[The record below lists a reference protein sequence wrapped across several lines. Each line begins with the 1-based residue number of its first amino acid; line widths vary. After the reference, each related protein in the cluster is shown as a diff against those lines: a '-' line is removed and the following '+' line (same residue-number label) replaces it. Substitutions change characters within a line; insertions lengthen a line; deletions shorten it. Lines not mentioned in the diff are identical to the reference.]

1 MVNLLWRNNMSGT
14 LLKAKNTLIGD
25 RAFYKRVIAIL
36 IPIVI
41 QNTFTNAVSFV
52 DNIMIGRIGE
62 IEMSAVATVNQL
74 LFVFNLC
81 IFGGLSG
88 IGIFTAQFAGAKDSA
103 GVRRTIRAKNY
114 LAIAMLVIGVSVFL
128 AFPTPLIK
136 LYIAEDTKPEVA
148 ELMMGHALDY
158 IYIMLIGLA
167 PFAISQVYGS
177 TLREE
182 GETKLPMIGGVV
194 AILVNLVLNY
204 ILIFGNEGK
213 LPFITF
219 APMGVAGAAIATVIS
234 RYVEM
239 LLLVI
244 ITHARKNKYP
254 SFVGVYRTAKIPLP
268 LCKDMIIKGSPLLIN
283 EFLWSFGQAI
293 LLQCYSVRGLECVAA
308 ANISSTVL
316 NLFNVVC
323 FSMGSAIAIIL
334 GQHLG
339 ADEVEEAKSSVWKL
353 FALSVASC
361 AIASTAL
368 GLCSSLIPQFYDASE
383 YTRELASSMLL
394 IVACTMPIF
403 AFAHA
408 VYFTLRS
415 GGKTLLTFI
424 FDCGFT
430 WGVTIPF
437 AYITAHHTS
446 MGIIPLYLCV
456 QLLDL
461 TKCIVGYFLIK
472 KGIWINRII
481 SD

>member
-1 MVNLLWRNNMSGT
+1 MSGK
-14 LLKAKNTLIGD
+14 LLKIKNTLVGD
-25 RAFYKRVIAIL
+25 RAFYNRVIAIL

-41 QNTFTNAVSFV
+41 QNTFTNAVSLV
-52 DNIMIGRIGE
+52 DNVMVGRIGE
-62 IEMSAVATVNQL
+62 LEMSAVAIVNQL

-88 IGIFTAQFAGAKDSA
+88 IGIFTAQFAGAKDTT

-114 LAIAMLVIGVSVFL
+114 ISLAMLIIGLIIFIAAPV
-128 AFPTPLIK
+128 PLLK
-136 LYIAEDTKPEVA
+136 LYIAEDTSPADA
-148 ELMMGHALDY
+148 ELMLTHALDY
-158 IYIMLIGLA
+158 LYIMLIGLA

-182 GETKLPMIGGVV
+182 GETKLPMIGGVA
-194 AILVNLVLNY
+194 AIIVNLVLNY
-204 ILIFGNEGK
+204 ILIFGYEGLSF
-213 LPFITF
+213 LPF
-219 APMGVAGAAIATVIS
+219 APMGVAGAAVATVIS
-234 RYVEM
+234 RFVEM
-239 LLLVI
+239 LLLVV
-244 ITHARKNKYP
+244 ITHSRKEKYP
-254 SFVGVYRTAKIPLP
+254 FFIGVYRTAKIPLS
-268 LCKDMIIKGSPLLIN
+268 LCKDMLIKGSPLLFN
-283 EFLWSFGQAI
+283 EFLWSFGMAV

-339 ADEVEEAKSSVWKL
+339 ADEVEEAKNTVWKL
-353 FALSVASC
+353 FALSIASC
-361 AIASTAL
+361 LVMGTAL
-368 GLCSSLIPQFYDASE
+368 ALCSGIIPQFYEASE
-383 YTRELASSMLL
+383 TTRKLASSMLF

-437 AYITAHHTS
+437 AFITAHFTGMS
-446 MGIIPLYLCV
+446 ILTIYLCV

-461 TKCIVGYFLIK
+461 TKCIVGYVLIK
-472 KGIWINRII
+472 KGIWINRLITG
-481 SD
+481 

>member
-1 MVNLLWRNNMSGT
+1 MSGK
-14 LLKAKNTLIGD
+14 LLKIKNTLVGD
-25 RAFYKRVIAIL
+25 RAFYNRIIAIL

-41 QNTFTNAVSFV
+41 QNTFTNAVSLV
-52 DNIMIGRIGE
+52 DNVMVGRIGE
-62 IEMSAVATVNQL
+62 LEMSAVAIVNQL

-88 IGIFTAQFAGAKDSA
+88 IGIFTAQFAGAKDIT

-114 LAIAMLVIGVSVFL
+114 ISLAMLIIGLIIFIAVPV
-128 AFPTPLIK
+128 PLLK
-136 LYIAEDTKPEVA
+136 LYIAEDTSPADA
-148 ELMMGHALDY
+148 ELMLTHALDY
-158 IYIMLIGLA
+158 LYIMLIGLA

-182 GETKLPMIGGVV
+182 GETKLPMIGGVA
-194 AILVNLVLNY
+194 AIIVNLVLNY
-204 ILIFGNEGK
+204 ILIFGYEGLSF
-213 LPFITF
+213 LPF

-234 RYVEM
+234 RFIEM
-239 LLLVI
+239 LLLIV
-244 ITHARKNKYP
+244 ITHSRKKKYP
-254 SFVGVYRTAKIPLP
+254 FFVGVYRTAKIPLS
-268 LCKDMIIKGSPLLIN
+268 LCKDMLIKGSPLLFN
-283 EFLWSFGQAI
+283 EFLWSFGMAV

-339 ADEVEEAKSSVWKL
+339 ADEVEEAKNAVWKL

-361 AIASTAL
+361 LVMGTAL
-368 GLCSSLIPQFYDASE
+368 ALCSGIIPQFYEASE
-383 YTRELASSMLL
+383 TTRELASSMLF

-437 AYITAHHTS
+437 AFIAAHFTG
-446 MGIIPLYLCV
+446 MPILTIYLCV

-461 TKCIVGYFLIK
+461 TKCIVGYVLIK
-472 KGIWINRII
+472 KGIWINRLI
-481 SD
+481 SE

>member
-1 MVNLLWRNNMSGT
+1 MSGT
-14 LLKAKNTLIGD
+14 LLKVKNTLVGD

-41 QNTFTNAVSFV
+41 QNTFTNAVSLV
-52 DNIMIGRIGE
+52 DNVMVGRIGE
-62 IEMSAVATVNQL
+62 IEMSAVAIVNQL

-88 IGIFTAQFAGAKDSA
+88 IGIFTAQFAGAKDAA

-114 LAIAMLVIGVSVFL
+114 LSLAMLVLGLIVFI
-128 AFPTPLIK
+128 AAPVPLLK
-136 LYIAEDTKPEVA
+136 LYIAEGTSPADA
-148 ELMMGHALDY
+148 ELMLTHALDY
-158 IYIMLIGLA
+158 LYIMLIGLA

-204 ILIFGNEGK
+204 ILIFGNEAPGLSF
-213 LPFITF
+213 LPF
-219 APMGVAGAAIATVIS
+219 APMGVAGAAIATVVS
-234 RYVEM
+234 RFVEM
-239 LLLVI
+239 LMLVI
-244 ITHARKNKYP
+244 ITHTKKDKYP
-254 SFVGVYRTAKIPLP
+254 SYVGVYRTWKIPRE
-268 LCKDMIIKGSPLLIN
+268 LCIEMVKKGSPLLLN
-283 EFLWSFGQAI
+283 EFLWSFGMAV
-293 LLQCYSVRGLECVAA
+293 LLQCYSVRGLEGVAA

-316 NLFNVVC
+316 NLFNVIA

-339 ADEVEEAKSSVWKL
+339 ADEIDEAKSSVWKL

-368 GLCSSLIPQFYDASE
+368 ALCSELIPQFYEASD
-383 YTRELASSMLL
+383 YTRELAAKMLL

-437 AYITAHHTS
+437 AFIAAHYTGMS
-446 MGIIPLYLCV
+446 ILVLYLSV

-461 TKCIVGYFLIK
+461 TKCIVGYILIK
-472 KGIWINRII
+472 KGVWINRLI
-481 SD
+481 SE

>member
-1 MVNLLWRNNMSGT
+1 MSRK
-14 LLKAKNTLIGD
+14 LLKIKNTLVGD
-25 RAFYKRVIAIL
+25 RAFYNRIIAIL
-36 IPIVI
+36 VPIVI
-41 QNTFTNAVSFV
+41 QNTFTNAVSLV
-52 DNIMIGRIGE
+52 DNVMVGRIGE
-62 IEMSAVATVNQL
+62 LEMSAVAIVNQL

-114 LAIAMLVIGVSVFL
+114 ISLAMLIIGLIIFIAVPV
-128 AFPTPLIK
+128 PLLK
-136 LYIAEDTKPEVA
+136 LYIAEDTSPADA
-148 ELMMGHALDY
+148 ELMLTHALDY
-158 IYIMLIGLA
+158 LYIMLIGLA

-194 AILVNLVLNY
+194 AIIVNLVLNY
-204 ILIFGNEGK
+204 ILIFGYEG
-213 LPFITF
+213 LPFLPF
-219 APMGVAGAAIATVIS
+219 APMGVAGAAIATVVS
-234 RYVEM
+234 RFVEM
-239 LLLVI
+239 LMLVI

-254 SFVGVYRTAKIPLP
+254 FFIGVYRTAKIPLA
-268 LCKDMIIKGSPLLIN
+268 LCKDMLIKGSPLLFN
-283 EFLWSFGQAI
+283 EFLWSFGMAV

-339 ADEVEEAKSSVWKL
+339 ADEIEEAKNSVWKL

-361 AIASTAL
+361 LIMGTAL
-368 GLCSSLIPQFYDASE
+368 ALCSGIIPQFYEASE
-383 YTRELASSMLL
+383 STRELASSMLF

-437 AYITAHHTS
+437 AFITAHFTG
-446 MGIIPLYLCV
+446 MPILTIYLCV

-461 TKCIVGYFLIK
+461 TKCIVGYILIK
-472 KGIWINRII
+472 KGVWINRLI
-481 SD
+481 SE

>member
-1 MVNLLWRNNMSGT
+1 MSGT
-14 LLKAKNTLIGD
+14 LIKAKNTLIGD

-52 DNIMIGRIGE
+52 DNIMVGQIGTL
-62 IEMSAVATVNQL
+62 EMSAVATVNQL

-88 IGIFTAQFAGAKDSA
+88 IGIFTAQFAGAKDQA

-114 LAIAMLVIGVSVFL
+114 LALAMLIIGLAVFL
-128 AFPTPLIK
+128 AFPAPLIK
-136 LYIAEDTKPEVA
+136 LYISEDTLPEVA
-148 ELMMGHALDY
+148 ELMMMHSLDY
-158 IYIMLIGLA
+158 MYIMLIGLA

-204 ILIFGNEGK
+204 ILIYGNEG
-213 LPFITF
+213 LPFLPF
-219 APMGVAGAAIATVIS
+219 APMGVTGAAIATVIS

-239 LLLVI
+239 ALLLIV
-244 ITHARKNKYP
+244 THTRKDKYP

-268 LCKDMIIKGSPLLIN
+268 LCREMLVKGSPLLLN
-283 EFLWSFGQAI
+283 EFLWSSGMAI
-293 LLQCYSVRGLECVAA
+293 LLQCYSVRGIECVAA

-339 ADEVEEAKSSVWKL
+339 ADEVEEAKSAVWKL

-361 AIASTAL
+361 LVMGTAL
-368 GLCSSLIPQFYDASE
+368 AACSGFIPDLYETEDSE
-383 YTRELASSMLL
+383 IVRELASKMLL

-415 GGKTLLTFI
+415 GGKTLMTFI

-437 AYITAHHTS
+437 AFISAHYTS

-461 TKCIVGYFLIK
+461 TKCIVGYILIK
-472 KGIWINRII
+472 KGVWINRII
-481 SD
+481 D

>member
-1 MVNLLWRNNMSGT
+1 MSGT

-52 DNIMIGRIGE
+52 DNIMVGRIGE

-103 GVRRTIRAKNY
+103 GVRRTVRAKNY
-114 LAIAMLVIGVSVFL
+114 LALAMLAIGITVFL
-128 AFPTPLIK
+128 AFPETLIK
-136 LYIAEDTKPEVA
+136 LYISEDTKPEVA

-204 ILIFGNEGK
+204 ILIFGNEK
-213 LPFITF
+213 IAFLPF

-239 LLLVI
+239 LMLVI

-254 SFVGVYRTAKIPLP
+254 SFVGVYRTAKIPLS

-339 ADEVEEAKSSVWKL
+339 ADEIDEAKDSVWKL

-368 GLCSSLIPQFYDASE
+368 GLCSGLIPQFYDASE

-437 AYITAHHTS
+437 AFIAAHHTAMS
-446 MGIIPLYLCV
+446 ILAIYLCV
-456 QLLDL
+456 QMLDL
-461 TKCIVGYFLIK
+461 TKCIVGYILIK
-472 KGIWINRII
+472 KGIWINRLIAE
-481 SD
+481 

>member
-1 MVNLLWRNNMSGT
+1 MSGT
-14 LLKAKNTLIGD
+14 LSKAKNALIGD
-25 RAFYKRVIAIL
+25 RAFYKRVSAIL

-52 DNIMIGRIGE
+52 DNIMVGRIGE

-88 IGIFTAQFAGAKDSA
+88 IGIFTAQFAGANDSA
-103 GVRRTIRAKNY
+103 GVRRTVRAKNY
-114 LAIAMLVIGVSVFL
+114 LAIAMLVIGIAVFL
-128 AFPTPLIK
+128 AFPSQLIR
-136 LYIAEDTKPEVA
+136 LYISEDTKPEIA
-148 ELMMGHALDY
+148 ELMMTHALDY
-158 IYIMLIGLA
+158 LYIMLIGLA

-182 GETKLPMIGGVV
+182 GETKLPMLGGVV

-204 ILIFGNEGK
+204 ILIFGNEGLSF
-213 LPFITF
+213 LPF

-234 RYVEM
+234 RYIEAAI
-239 LLLVI
+239 LVI
-244 ITHARKNKYP
+244 VTHARKIKYP
-254 SFVGVYRTAKIPLP
+254 SFVGLYKTAKIPAP
-268 LCKDMIIKGSPLLIN
+268 LCRDMLVKGSPLLIN
-283 EFLWSFGQAI
+283 EFLWSFGQAV
-293 LLQCYSVRGLECVAA
+293 LLQCYSERGIECVAA

-339 ADEVEEAKSSVWKL
+339 ADEIDEAKSSVWKL
-353 FALSVASC
+353 FSLSVASC
-361 AIASTAL
+361 AVASTAL
-368 GLCSSLIPQFYDASE
+368 GLCAKLIPQFYDASD
-383 YTRELASSMLL
+383 YTRELAGSMLL

-437 AYITAHHTS
+437 AFITAHLTGMS
-446 MGIIPLYLCV
+446 IITIYLCV

-461 TKCIVGYFLIK
+461 TKCIVGYVLIK
-472 KGIWINRII
+472 KGVWINRII

>member
-1 MVNLLWRNNMSGT
+1 MSGK
-14 LLKAKNTLIGD
+14 LLKIKNTLVGD
-25 RAFYKRVIAIL
+25 RAFYNRIIAIL

-41 QNTFTNAVSFV
+41 QNTFTNAVSLV
-52 DNIMIGRIGE
+52 DNVMVGRIGE
-62 IEMSAVATVNQL
+62 LEMSAVAIVNQL

-88 IGIFTAQFAGAKDSA
+88 IGIFTAQFAGAKDIT

-114 LAIAMLVIGVSVFL
+114 ISLAMLIIGLIIFIAVPV
-128 AFPTPLIK
+128 PLLK
-136 LYIAEDTKPEVA
+136 LYIAEDTSPADA
-148 ELMMGHALDY
+148 ELMLTHALDY
-158 IYIMLIGLA
+158 LYIMLIGLA

-182 GETKLPMIGGVV
+182 GETKLPMIGGVA
-194 AILVNLVLNY
+194 AIIVNLVLNY
-204 ILIFGNEGK
+204 ILIFGYEGLSF
-213 LPFITF
+213 LPF

-234 RYVEM
+234 RFVEM
-239 LLLVI
+239 LLLVM
-244 ITHARKNKYP
+244 ITHSRKEKYP
-254 SFVGVYRTAKIPLP
+254 FFIGVYRTAKIPLS
-268 LCKDMIIKGSPLLIN
+268 LCKDMLIKGSPLLFN
-283 EFLWSFGQAI
+283 EFLWSFGMAV

-339 ADEVEEAKSSVWKL
+339 ADEVKEAKNAVWKL

-361 AIASTAL
+361 LVMGTAL
-368 GLCSSLIPQFYDASE
+368 ALCSGIIPQFYEASE
-383 YTRELASSMLL
+383 TTRELASSMLF

-437 AYITAHHTS
+437 AFITAHFTG
-446 MGIIPLYLCV
+446 MPILTIYLCV

-461 TKCIVGYFLIK
+461 TKCIVGYVLIK
-472 KGIWINRII
+472 KGIWINKLITG
-481 SD
+481 

>member
-1 MVNLLWRNNMSGT
+1 MSGK
-14 LLKAKNTLIGD
+14 LLTVRNTLIGD

-52 DNIMIGRIGE
+52 DNIMVGRIGE

-88 IGIFTAQFAGAKDSA
+88 IGIFTAQFAGAKDTA

-114 LAIAMLVIGVSVFL
+114 LALAMLVIAVIVFI
-128 AFPTPLIK
+128 AIPAPLIT
-136 LYIAEDTKPEVA
+136 LYIAEDTSPADA
-148 ELMMGHALDY
+148 ELMMVHALDY
-158 IYIMLIGLA
+158 LYIMLIGLA
-167 PFAISQVYGS
+167 PFAVSQVYGS

-204 ILIFGNEGK
+204 ILIFGNEGLSF
-213 LPFITF
+213 LPF
-219 APMGVAGAAIATVIS
+219 APMGVAGAAIATVVS
-234 RYVEM
+234 RFVEM
-239 LLLVI
+239 ALLLIV
-244 ITHARKNKYP
+244 THVRKDKYP
-254 SFVGVYRTAKIPLP
+254 SFVGVYRTAKIPLS
-268 LCKDMIIKGSPLLIN
+268 LCRDMLKKGSPLLIN
-283 EFLWSFGQAI
+283 EFLWSFGMAI

-339 ADEVEEAKSSVWKL
+339 ADEIEEAKNSVWKL

-361 AIASTAL
+361 LVMGTAL
-368 GLCSSLIPQFYDASE
+368 ALCSGVIPEFYEASE
-383 YTRELASSMLL
+383 TTRELAASMLL
-394 IVACTMPIF
+394 IVACTMPIY

-408 VYFTLRS
+408 TYFTLRS

-437 AYITAHHTS
+437 AFITAHFTP
-446 MGIIPLYLCV
+446 MGIIPIYLCV

-461 TKCIVGYFLIK
+461 TKCIVGYILIK
-472 KGIWINRII
+472 KGVWINRLIAK
-481 SD
+481 

>member
-1 MVNLLWRNNMSGT
+1 MSVS
-14 LLKAKNTLIGD
+14 LSKVKSTLIGD

-52 DNIMIGRIGE
+52 DNIMIGSVGQ

-88 IGIFTAQFAGAKDSA
+88 IGIFTAQFAGAKDAA

-114 LAIAMLVIGVSVFL
+114 LALAMLIIGLAVFI
-128 AFPTPLIK
+128 AFPEPLIK
-136 LYIAEDTKPEVA
+136 LYISEDTSPAEA
-148 ELMMGHALDY
+148 ELMMTHALDY

-194 AILVNLVLNY
+194 AILVNLVFNY
-204 ILIFGNEGK
+204 ILIYGNEGLK
-213 LPFITF
+213 FLPF

-239 LLLVI
+239 ALLLIV
-244 ITHARKNKYP
+244 THTKKDKYP
-254 SFVGVYRTAKIPLP
+254 SFIGVYRTAKIPLP
-268 LCKDMIIKGSPLLIN
+268 LCRDMLIKGSPLLLN
-283 EFLWSFGQAI
+283 EFLWSFGMAI
-293 LLQCYSVRGLECVAA
+293 LLQCYSERGLDAVAA

-361 AIASTAL
+361 LVMGTAL
-368 GLCSSLIPQFYDASE
+368 AACSGILPNLYDINE
-383 YTRELASSMLL
+383 ETHELASTMLF
-394 IVACTMPIF
+394 IVACTMPIY

-408 VYFTLRS
+408 TYFTLRS

-430 WGVTIPF
+430 WGCTIPF
-437 AYITAHHTS
+437 AFITAHFTS
-446 MGIIPLYLCV
+446 MGIIPIYLCV

-461 TKCIVGYFLIK
+461 TKCIVGYVLIK
-472 KGIWINRII
+472 KGVWINKII
-481 SD
+481 AD

>member
-1 MVNLLWRNNMSGT
+1 M
-14 LLKAKNTLIGD
+14 KIKNTLVGD
-25 RAFYKRVIAIL
+25 RAFYNRIIAIL

-41 QNTFTNAVSFV
+41 QNTFTNAVSLV
-52 DNIMIGRIGE
+52 DNVMVGRIGE
-62 IEMSAVATVNQL
+62 LEMSAVAIVNQL

-88 IGIFTAQFAGAKDSA
+88 IGIFTAQFAGAKDIT
-103 GVRRTIRAKNY
+103 GVRRTIRAKVY
-114 LAIAMLVIGVSVFL
+114 ISLAMLILGLIIFI
-128 AFPTPLIK
+128 AIPIPLLK
-136 LYIAEDTKPEVA
+136 LYIAEDTSPADA
-148 ELMMGHALDY
+148 ELMLTHALDY

-182 GETKLPMIGGVV
+182 GETKLPMIGGVA
-194 AILVNLVLNY
+194 AIIVNLVLNY
-204 ILIFGNEGK
+204 ILIFGYEG
-213 LPFITF
+213 LPFLPF
-219 APMGVAGAAIATVIS
+219 APMGVAGAAIATVVS
-234 RYVEM
+234 RFVEM
-239 LLLVI
+239 LMLVI
-244 ITHARKNKYP
+244 ITHTRKNKYP
-254 SFVGVYRTAKIPLP
+254 FFIGVYRTAKIPLA
-268 LCKDMIIKGSPLLIN
+268 LCKDMIIKGSPLLFN
-283 EFLWSFGQAI
+283 EFLWSFGMAV

-339 ADEVEEAKSSVWKL
+339 ADEIEEAKNSVWKL

-361 AIASTAL
+361 LIMGTAL
-368 GLCSSLIPQFYDASE
+368 ALCSGIIPQFYEASE
-383 YTRELASSMLL
+383 STRELASSMLF

-437 AYITAHHTS
+437 AFIAANFTGMPILT
-446 MGIIPLYLCV
+446 IYLCV

-461 TKCIVGYFLIK
+461 TKCIVGYILIK
-472 KGIWINRII
+472 KGIWINRLI
-481 SD
+481 SE

>member
-1 MVNLLWRNNMSGT
+1 MSGT

-41 QNTFTNAVSFV
+41 QNTFTNAVSLV
-52 DNIMIGRIGE
+52 DNVMVGRIGE
-62 IEMSAVATVNQL
+62 LEMSAVATVNQL

-88 IGIFTAQFAGAKDSA
+88 IGIFTAQFAGAGDRA

-114 LAIAMLVIGVSVFL
+114 LALAMLFIGLGIFI
-128 AFPTPLIK
+128 AFPAPLIK
-136 LYIAEDTKPEVA
+136 LYIAEDTTPAAA
-148 ELMMGHALDY
+148 ELVMKHALDY

-167 PFAISQVYGS
+167 PFAIAQVYGS

-204 ILIFGNEGK
+204 ILIFGNEGLNF
-213 LPFITF
+213 LPF

-234 RYVEM
+234 RFVEM
-239 LLLVI
+239 AMLVI

-268 LCKDMIIKGSPLLIN
+268 LCREMAVKGSPLLLN
-283 EFLWSFGQAI
+283 EFLWSFGMAV
-293 LLQCYSVRGLECVAA
+293 LLQCYSVRGLECVTA

-339 ADEVEEAKSSVWKL
+339 ADEIDEAKNSVWKL
-353 FALSVASC
+353 FALSVSSC
-361 AIASTAL
+361 LVMGTAL
-368 GLCSSLIPQFYDASE
+368 ALCSGLIPQFYEASDH
-383 YTRELASSMLL
+383 TKELAGSMLF

-437 AYITAHHTS
+437 AFITAHYTGMS
-446 MGIIPLYLCV
+446 ILVIYLCV

-461 TKCIVGYFLIK
+461 TKCIVGYILIK
-472 KGIWINRII
+472 KGIWIQRII

>member
-1 MVNLLWRNNMSGT
+1 MSGK
-14 LLKAKNTLIGD
+14 LLTVKNTLIGD

-52 DNIMIGRIGE
+52 DNIMVGSVGQ

-88 IGIFTAQFAGAKDSA
+88 IGIFTAQFAGAKDA
-103 GVRRTIRAKNY
+103 TGVRRTIRAKNY
-114 LAIAMLVIGVSVFL
+114 LALAMLIIGLAVFI
-128 AFPTPLIK
+128 AFPEPLIK
-136 LYIAEDTKPEVA
+136 LYISEDTSPENA
-148 ELMMGHALDY
+148 ELMMTHALDY
-158 IYIMLIGLA
+158 IYIMLVGLA

-182 GETKLPMIGGVV
+182 GETKLPMLGGVA

-204 ILIFGNEGK
+204 ILIYGNEGLK
-213 LPFITF
+213 FLPF

-234 RYVEM
+234 RFVEM
-239 LLLVI
+239 ALLLIV
-244 ITHARKNKYP
+244 THTKKDKYP

-268 LCKDMIIKGSPLLIN
+268 LCRDMLIKGSPLLLN
-283 EFLWSFGQAI
+283 EFLWSFGMAI
-293 LLQCYSVRGLECVAA
+293 LLQCYSERGLDAVAA

-361 AIASTAL
+361 LVMGTAL
-368 GLCSSLIPQFYDASE
+368 AACSGILPNLYEIHE
-383 YTRELASSMLL
+383 YTVDENESNLL
-394 IVACTMPIF
+394 
-403 AFAHA
+403 
-408 VYFTLRS
+408 Y
-415 GGKTLLTFI
+415 GGAILQSL
-424 FDCGFT
+424 FD
-430 WGVTIPF
+430 P
-437 AYITAHHTS
+437 
-446 MGIIPLYLCV
+446 
-456 QLLDL
+456 
-461 TKCIVGYFLIK
+461 
-472 KGIWINRII
+472 
-481 SD
+481 

>member
-1 MVNLLWRNNMSGT
+1 MSGT

-52 DNIMIGRIGE
+52 DNIMVGRIGE

-244 ITHARKNKYP
+244 ITHTRKNKYP

-268 LCKDMIIKGSPLLIN
+268 LCRDMLVKGSPLLLN
-283 EFLWSFGQAI
+283 EFLWSFGMAI
-293 LLQCYSVRGLECVAA
+293 LLQCYSERGIECVAA

-353 FALSVASC
+353 FALSIASC
-361 AIASTAL
+361 LFMSTAL
-368 GLCSSLIPQFYDASE
+368 ALCSKLIPSFYDASE
-383 YTRELASSMLL
+383 YTRDLAGSMLF

-437 AYITAHHTS
+437 AYITAHHSS

>member
-1 MVNLLWRNNMSGT
+1 MSET
-14 LLKAKNTLIGD
+14 LIKAKNTLIGD

-52 DNIMIGRIGE
+52 DNIMVGRIGE

-88 IGIFTAQFAGAKDSA
+88 IGIFTAQFAGAKDTT

-114 LAIAMLVIGVSVFL
+114 LAIAMLIIGLCVFI
-128 AFPTPLIK
+128 AFPEPLIK
-136 LYIAEDTKPEVA
+136 LYISEDTLPEVA
-148 ELMMGHALDY
+148 EQMMVHALDY

-167 PFAISQVYGS
+167 PFAVSQVYGS

-182 GETKLPMIGGVV
+182 GETKLPMVGGVI

-204 ILIFGNEGK
+204 ILIYGNEGLAF
-213 LPFITF
+213 LPF

-239 LLLVI
+239 LMLVI
-244 ITHARKNKYP
+244 ITHARKNKHP

-268 LCKDMIIKGSPLLIN
+268 LCREMLKKGSPLLLN
-283 EFLWSFGQAI
+283 EFLWSSGMAI
-293 LLQCYSVRGLECVAA
+293 LLQCYSERGIECVAA

-361 AIASTAL
+361 LVMGTAL
-368 GLCSSLIPQFYDASE
+368 ALCSGLIPEFYDASE
-383 YTRELASSMLL
+383 YTRSLASSMLF

-415 GGKTLLTFI
+415 GGKTLMTFI

-437 AYITAHHTS
+437 AFITAHYTS
-446 MGIIPLYLCV
+446 MGIIPIYLCV

-461 TKCIVGYFLIK
+461 TKCIVGYVLIK
-472 KGIWINRII
+472 KGVWINRII